1 MRSARPSTDGQF
13 SFMGLP
19 EGEYRLAAVTDVEPG
34 AWYDP
39 ELLRQL
45 LIASVPVRL
54 VEGQAVVQDLRVSGQ

>member
-1 MRSARPSTDGQF
+1 
-13 SFMGLP
+13 MGLP

-45 LIASVPVRL
+45 QIASVPVRL